1 LNDELGLP
9 AMFQNC
15 GSQYH
20 SASLCSRRDLLRL
33 GALSIGG
40 IGGLGLGDVLRLKA
54 AGTSRRSVRSVI
66 FICLPGGPSH
76 LETYDLKPEAPLEY
90 RGEFRPIPT
99 NVAGFDIC
107 EHMPLQARIAD
118 KLALVRTLQFVEPM
132 QHELEEVFT
141 GYPKSEKRPSFGSVI
156 SKFRGTDGRMP
167 SYVSLEYAERVV
179 SYESPQYLGMA
190 HRPLNIAGND
200 FVHNLTMA
208 YGINRNRFD
217 ERRALLATF
226 DDYRRHLDATRDT
239 LPVDP
244 FTSQALDLVS
254 SGRAR
259 DAFDLSREDPKLR
272 ERYGKADDKFIY
284 IGQEANSVWDSQKFL
299 LALRLAEAGVP
310 VITLRMGLWDHH
322 GNVVSSAGSTIWS
335 GMKTML
341 PLMDRSIA
349 MLVSDLHDRGLDKE
363 VAVVVWGEFGR
374 TPKISQNGRDHW
386 PEASFAL
393 FSGGGMP
400 TGQCI
405 GQTDA
410 KGERS
415 ASRPLGPKNVLGTIY
430 HLMGIDPDQKVPDF
444 SGRPQYLLDDGKP
457 IAELV

>member
-1 LNDELGLP
+1 MPEDLTT
-9 AMFQNC
+9 MFLNC
-15 GSQYH
+15 GSQHH
-20 SASLCSRRDLLRL
+20 STNPFSRRDFLRI

-40 IGGLGLGDVLRLKA
+40 IGGLGLADVLRLKA
-54 AGTSRRSVRSVI
+54 AGTTKGSVRSVI
-66 FICLPGGPSH
+66 FVCLPGGPSH
-76 LETYDLKPEAPLEY
+76 LETYDLKPEAPLDY
-90 RGEFRPIPT
+90 RGDFRPIPT

-107 EHMPLQARIAD
+107 EHMPLQTRIAD
-118 KLALVRTLQFVEPM
+118 KLALVRSVQFVEPL

-208 YGINRNRFD
+208 YGINSARFD
-217 ERRALLATF
+217 DRRALLTTF
-226 DDYRRHLDATRDT
+226 DDYRERLDAARNR
-239 LPVDP
+239 LQADP
-244 FTSQALDLVS
+244 FTDQALDLVS

-272 ERYGKADDKFIY
+272 ERYGNADDKFIY

-310 VITLRMGLWDHH
+310 VITLRAGLWDHH
-322 GNVVSSAGSTIWS
+322 GNVVSSVGSTIWS

-341 PLMDRSIA
+341 PLMDRSIS
-349 MLVSDLHDRGLDKE
+349 MLVTDLHARGLDKE

-386 PEASFAL
+386 PETSFAL
-393 FSGGGMP
+393 FAGGGMK
-400 TGQCI
+400 TGQII

-410 KGERS
+410 KG
-415 ASRPLGPKNVLGTIY
+415 AQPVSRPLGPKNVLATIY
-430 HLMGIDPDQKVPDF
+430 HLLGIDAEQKVPDF
-444 SGRPQYLLDDGKP
+444 NGRPQYLLDDCRP

>member
-1 LNDELGLP
+1 
-9 AMFQNC
+9 MFT
-15 GSQYH
+15 
-20 SASLCSRRDLLRL
+20 RRDMLRL
-33 GALSIGG
+33 GGLSIGG
-40 IGGLGLGDVLRLKA
+40 LGGLGLGDVLQLQA
-54 AGTSRRSVRSVI
+54 ASTSRRSVRSVI

-76 LETYDLKPEAPLEY
+76 LETYDLKPQAPLDY

-99 NVAGFDIC
+99 NVAGFDLC
-107 EHMPLQARIAD
+107 EHMPLQTRIAD
-118 KLALVRTLQFVEPM
+118 KLALVRTVQFVEPM

-167 SYVSLEYAERVV
+167 AYVSLEYAERVV

-217 ERRALLATF
+217 DRRALLETF
-226 DDYRRHLDATRDT
+226 DEYRRRLDATRDT
-239 LPVDP
+239 LTTDP
-244 FTSQALDLVS
+244 FIDQALDLVS

-259 DAFDLSREDPKLR
+259 NAFDLSREDPKRR
-272 ERYGKADDKFIY
+272 ERYGKTDDKFIY
-284 IGQEANSVWDSQKFL
+284 VGQEANSVWDSQKFL

-322 GNVVSSAGSTIWS
+322 GNVVSGAGSTIWS

-349 MLVSDLHDRGLDKE
+349 MLISDLYDRGMDQE

-386 PEASFAL
+386 PETSFAL
-393 FSGGGMP
+393 FSGGGLP
-400 TGQCI
+400 TGQVI

-410 KGERS
+410 KGERPI
-415 ASRPLGPKNVLGTIY
+415 SRPLGPKNVLGTIY
-430 HLMGIDPDQKVPDF
+430 HLLGIDPDQKAPDF
-444 SGRPQYLLDDGKP
+444 NGRPQYLLDDGKP
-457 IAELV
+457 IAELVSR